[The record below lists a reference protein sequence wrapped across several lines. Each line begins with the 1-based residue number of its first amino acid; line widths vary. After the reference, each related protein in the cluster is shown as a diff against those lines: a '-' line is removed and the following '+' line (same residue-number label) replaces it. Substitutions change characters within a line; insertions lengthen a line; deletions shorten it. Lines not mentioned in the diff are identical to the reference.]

1 MEKSF
6 SPMSSLFSEGDGRMS
21 VELPEALILA
31 EQMNEELKG
40 KRVAACQ
47 LRDTDR
53 MQRIGFINKDLTD
66 FDRLVGGG
74 IESAVSRGNTILV
87 KLDNGMNLIITPEY
101 GGRIFYHSDADA
113 APEKYH
119 LRVDFT
125 DGATLTVRLTSMGV
139 IRAAG
144 DSELGESYVYRRD
157 FSEKASPIEEA
168 FTAEEFSEL
177 ISGRNRQLKQVL
189 VGKDAVLVGL
199 SNSAFQDVIYRAGL
213 HPKRKASEL
222 SSDERR
228 SLYDAIR
235 LVMEERIRL
244 GGKDRFQDFHG
255 RRGGYTPAMG
265 PNMKGHDCPAC
276 GTPIERISHGGGQV
290 YLCPSCQK

>member
-1 MEKSF
+1 
-6 SPMSSLFSEGDGRMS
+6 MS

-31 EQMNEELKG
+31 EQMNEELRG
-40 KRVAACQ
+40 KRVAACR

-53 MQRIGFINKDLTD
+53 MQRIGFINEDLTD

-74 IESAVSRGNTILV
+74 IESVVSRGNTVLV
-87 KLDNGMNLIITPEY
+87 RLDNGMNLIITPEY
-101 GGRIFYHSDADA
+101 GGRVFYHSDAGA

-125 DGATLTVRLTSMGV
+125 DGGALTVRLASMGV

-157 FSEKASPIEEA
+157 FSEKASPVDEG
-168 FTAEEFSEL
+168 FTFEGFIEL

-189 VGKDAVLVGL
+189 VGRDAVVVGM
-199 SNSAFQDVIYRAGL
+199 SNSAFQDAIYRAGL

-222 SSDERR
+222 GGDEVRA
-228 SLYDAIR
+228 LYDAIKLLIR
-235 LVMEERIRL
+235 ERTRL
-244 GGKDRFQDFHG
+244 GGKDQFQDIHG
-255 RRGGYTPAMG
+255 KQGGYTPAMG
-265 PNMKGHDCPAC
+265 PNMRGKICPAC
-276 GTPIERISHGGGQV
+276 RTPVEKISHGGGHV
-290 YLCPSCQK
+290 YLCPKCQR

>member
-1 MEKSF
+1 MEKAF
-6 SPMSSLFSEGDGRMS
+6 LLMLLLFSEGDGRMS

-40 KRVAACQ
+40 KRIAACQ

-74 IESAVSRGNTILV
+74 IESAASRGNTILV

-101 GGRIFYHSDADA
+101 GGRTFYHSDASA

-125 DGATLTVRLTSMGV
+125 DGAALTVRLTSMGV

-157 FSEKASPIEEA
+157 FSEKASPVEEA
-168 FTAEEFSEL
+168 FTFEEFSEL
-177 ISGRNRQLKQVL
+177 ISGMNRQLKQVL
-189 VGKDAVLVGL
+189 VGKDAVVVGL

-213 HPKRKASEL
+213 HPKRKASGL
-222 SSDERR
+222 SGDERR

-244 GGKDRFQDFHG
+244 GGKDRFQDLYG
-255 RRGGYTPAMG
+255 RQGGYTPAIG
-265 PNMKGHDCPAC
+265 PNMKGQECPAC
-276 GTPIERISHGGGQV
+276 GTLIERLSHGGGHV
-290 YLCPSCQK
+290 YLCSKCQR

>member
-1 MEKSF
+1 MEKPF
-6 SPMSSLFSEGDGRMS
+6 SLMLFLFSEGEGRMS

-31 EQMNEELKG
+31 EQMNEELRG
-40 KRVAACQ
+40 KRVAACR

-53 MQRIGFINKDLTD
+53 MQRIGFINEDLTD

-74 IESAVSRGNTILV
+74 IESAVSRGNTVLV
-87 KLDNGMNLIITPEY
+87 RLDNGMNLIITPEY
-101 GGRIFYHSDADA
+101 GGRVFHHSDAGA

-125 DGATLTVRLTSMGV
+125 DGGALTVRLASMGV

-157 FSEKASPIEEA
+157 FSEKASPVDEG
-168 FTAEEFSEL
+168 FTFEGFIEL

-189 VGKDAVLVGL
+189 VGKDAVVVGL

-222 SSDERR
+222 TDDEGRA
-228 SLYDAIR
+228 LYDAIR

-244 GGKDRFQDFHG
+244 GGKDRFQDIYG
-255 RRGGYTPAMG
+255 RRGGYAPAMG
-265 PNMKGHDCPAC
+265 PNMKGLNCPAC
-276 GTPIERISHGGGQV
+276 GTPIERMSHGGGQV
-290 YLCPSCQK
+290 HLCPSCQK